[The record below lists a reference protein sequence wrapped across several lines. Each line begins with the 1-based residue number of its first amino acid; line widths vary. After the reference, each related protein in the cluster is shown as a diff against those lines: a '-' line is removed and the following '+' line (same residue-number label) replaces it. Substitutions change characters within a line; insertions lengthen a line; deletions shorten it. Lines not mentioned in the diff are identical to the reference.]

1 MHLLK
6 WMPFRVLVQS
16 SVLCTPMQ
24 IVQLCVLLYSNADVL
39 CVCCIVCV
47 M

>member
-24 IVQLCVLLYSNADVL
+24 IVHLCVYSNADVL

>member
-24 IVQLCVLLYSNADVL
+24 IVQSCVLCTPMYVL
-39 CVCCIVCV
+39 CVCVYVCV